1 MLLVLP
7 VLELFLN
14 ASAAQKYQD
23 QELPSGVS
31 CLLRTINW
39 LKSSFYKPENGET
52 ERQKLQDM

>member
-7 VLELFLN
+7 VLEVFLK
-14 ASAAQKYQD
+14 ASAAQKYHD
-23 QELPSGVS
+23 QELPSCVS
-31 CLLRTINW
+31 CLLRTTNW